1 MTDQSDDT
9 TKSDAARKAKAEVEA
24 NAAWR
29 RAQYF
34 RYVMSGG
41 QVGPYDRGYGAISYG
56 AGKGPVQILELVV
69 AEEFRR
75 RGFGRALVE
84 SIIELALEFDLGV
97 TVLIDPSNKAAVRL
111 LDDLDF
117 EAGERIELL
126 RRANEGDDE
135 AAAAA

>member
-1 MTDQSDDT
+1 
-9 TKSDAARKAKAEVEA
+9 
-24 NAAWR
+24 
-29 RAQYF
+29 
-34 RYVMSGG
+34 
-41 QVGPYDRGYGAISYG
+41 
-56 AGKGPVQILELVV
+56 VV

-126 RRANEGDDE
+126 RRVDHGDVAP
-135 AAAAA
+135 AA